1 MPRFFKK
8 AWVIIKKTYVE
19 FQAHDP
25 IVYAAAIAFFT
36 VFSLPSVLI
45 IIVRV
50 MGAILGEEAVQ
61 EQLSS
66 QIEELVGSASSSNDI
81 KKIIDNRAIGAS
93 NWLFNAI
100 GIVFLLFSAT
110 VVFTFTQKAL
120 NAIWDVKPK
129 PNMGVIKFAK
139 DKLLSLSIIIVL
151 GLLMLAFFIIDAMLG
166 VFRGYISEI
175 FSTYTVDII
184 RFASGFSSFVVIS
197 FIFALVFKFLPD
209 AEVHWKDVAVGAL
222 VTGILFEVGRYLISL
237 LLSKTTLVSAY
248 GAAGSL
254 AGILIWVFY
263 SSVLVLVGATFTKV
277 YAIYLGGRIAPDKN
291 SVRVELREVE
301 KEKGG
306 KSL

>member
-1 MPRFFKK
+1 MSVFFKK
-8 AWVIIKKTYVE
+8 AWIIIKDTYAE

-50 MGAILGEEAVQ
+50 IGAVLGEEEVQ
-61 EQLSS
+61 AQVSS
-66 QIEELVGSASSSNDI
+66 KLEGLIGSASSSDI
-81 KKIIDNRAIGAS
+81 EKIIDKRNVVAA
-93 NWLFNAI
+93 NWLYNAI

-110 VVFTFTQKAL
+110 VVFTFTQKGL

-129 PNMGVIKFAK
+129 IGTGIIKFAK
-139 DKLLSLSIIIVL
+139 DKLLSLTLIIGLGVLMLVFIIVET
-151 GLLMLAFFIIDAMLG
+151 MLG
-166 VFRGYISEI
+166 FFRGYISEI
-175 FSTYTVDII
+175 FSSYTVDVI
-184 RFASGFSSFVVIS
+184 RFTSDFLSFVIIS

-209 AEVHWKDVAVGAL
+209 ADVHWKDVSVGAL
-222 VTGILFEVGRYLISL
+222 VTGILFEIGRYLISL
-237 LLSKTTLVSAY
+237 LLSKTTIVSTY

-277 YAIYLGGRIAPDKN
+277 YALQMGGKIAPDKN
-291 SVRVELREVE
+291 SVQIEMREIE
-301 KEKGG
+301 IDKEQE
-306 KSL
+306 